1 MTPSSNPVPS
11 SRHRAREVALQAL
24 YALDLQRQRSRAGAG
39 AEAEAK
45 AEDGEG
51 ADAEDAPVL
60 KTGREAFEGV
70 ADHFEMPAAARDF
83 ARELVIAVSDNGVD
97 LDGVLAEH
105 AKNWRVSRMAIV
117 DRNILRLA
125 IFELTQSDTPVAIV
139 LDEAVELARRYG
151 SDASPAFVNGVL
163 DAVAKQVRGK
173 EAR

>member
-1 MTPSSNPVPS
+1 MSESNKPAFT

-24 YALDLQRQRSRAGAG
+24 YALDLQRQRARAGEEGRAG
-39 AEAEAK
+39 
-45 AEDGEG
+45 ED
-51 ADAEDAPVL
+51 DAPFSS
-60 KTGREAFEGV
+60 GREAFEAV

-83 ARELVIAVSDNGVD
+83 ALELVIEVSDHGPE
-97 LDGVLAEH
+97 LDKMLTEH

-125 IFELTQSDTPVAIV
+125 IFELTRSETPVAVV

-163 DAVAKQVRGK
+163 DAVAKQVRGD
-173 EAR
+173 AVP